1 MSNLNKKS
9 VIFIEDD
16 PVLAR
21 ILRAKF
27 ERENIELKIVS
38 DGKAALELLNENP
51 PDAVL
56 LDLMLP
62 YVSGLEV
69 LKKMRENENW
79 KNIPVIILSNLGA
92 KQDIEA
98 GLKLGANDYLVKA
111 ATPLEEVIK
120 KLKILLSNG

>member
-1 MSNLNKKS
+1 MSNSNKKS

-16 PVLAR
+16 AVLAR
-21 ILRAKF
+21 VLRAKF
-27 ERENIELKIVS
+27 ELENIDLKIVP
-38 DGKAALELLNENP
+38 DGKAALEILNENP

-69 LKKMRENENW
+69 LKKIRENENW
-79 KNIPVIILSNLGA
+79 EKVPVIILSNLGA
-92 KQDIEA
+92 KQDIEE

-111 ATPLEEVIK
+111 AVSLDEIVKRVK
-120 KLKILLSNG
+120 KLVF